1 MKIGITY
8 DMRSEYLKAGYSEEE
23 TAEFD
28 RDDTISAIEAA
39 LAALGFLPDR
49 IGHARQLIDR
59 LARGDRWDL
68 VFNIAEGL
76 HGIGRE
82 AQVPAILDLF
92 GIPYTFSDPLVM
104 ALTLHK
110 GMTKRVVRDAGIPCC
125 DFCGCRCT
133 RRGAPYR
140 FCTTLFLKTCG
151 RRYRKRGVT
160 VESIVRAQ
168 DDLAAACEKLI
179 SHFRQP
185 VLVEQFLPGREF
197 TVGIIGTGAQS
208 RVLGT
213 LEVTLLQNAD
223 PNVYSYTNKEYC
235 EERVTYALVRP
246 EESRTVARSE
256 EIAIEAWR
264 VLGCRDGGRVD
275 IRCDATGSP
284 QFMEVNPLA
293 GLHPQHS
300 DLPILCSAL
309 GVDYVQLIG
318 WILDSATQ
326 RVRGAVNGSRKEAL
340 LACGCLFITPWPN
353 PARRMN
359 LDVLAQVR
367 AVTDALH
374 HLGHHTE
381 VLACDLNLASVA
393 DRLGKLK
400 PDLIFNL
407 VESLAGSGRLI
418 HCFPAFAGYLGDALH
433 RRIGRSALSDIQQS
447 IGQNPGLTT
456 GACPRPNG
464 SVFCGIGP
472 GCVLPDEADR
482 PRRWIIKSVWE
493 HASMGLDETAIVE
506 GMQTHLLPVMMA
518 ERAPQLGGACFAEAF
533 IEGREFNLSLIGC
546 HGGPK
551 VLPPAEIIFEGFAD
565 DRPRIVDYS
574 AKWHEESYA
583 YHHTP
588 RHFDFEPHETP
599 LLARLT
605 ATALK
610 CWDLFEL
617 SGYARVDFRV
627 DADNRP
633 WVLEI
638 NTNPCI
644 SPDAGYAAAVERSG
658 MTYDQAIELIVAS
671 AGLPEAKG
679 SHFDTIHQ
687 GGDCA

>member
-125 DFCGCRCT
+125 DFAVVD
-133 RRGAPYR
+133 APEEVRHIGFAPPY
-140 FCTTLFLKTCG
+140 FLKPVAEGTG
-151 RRYRKRGVT
+151 KGVT

-256 EIAIEAWR
+256 EIALEAWR

-340 LACGCLFITPWPN
+340 LACGC
-353 PARRMN
+353 
-359 LDVLAQVR
+359 
-367 AVTDALH
+367 
-374 HLGHHTE
+374 
-381 VLACDLNLASVA
+381 CS
-393 DRLGKLK
+393 
-400 PDLIFNL
+400 
-407 VESLAGSGRLI
+407 
-418 HCFPAFAGYLGDALH
+418 
-433 RRIGRSALSDIQQS
+433 
-447 IGQNPGLTT
+447 
-456 GACPRPNG
+456 
-464 SVFCGIGP
+464 
-472 GCVLPDEADR
+472 
-482 PRRWIIKSVWE
+482 
-493 HASMGLDETAIVE
+493 
-506 GMQTHLLPVMMA
+506 
-518 ERAPQLGGACFAEAF
+518 
-533 IEGREFNLSLIGC
+533 
-546 HGGPK
+546 
-551 VLPPAEIIFEGFAD
+551 
-565 DRPRIVDYS
+565 
-574 AKWHEESYA
+574 
-583 YHHTP
+583 
-588 RHFDFEPHETP
+588 
-599 LLARLT
+599 
-605 ATALK
+605 
-610 CWDLFEL
+610 
-617 SGYARVDFRV
+617 
-627 DADNRP
+627 
-633 WVLEI
+633 
-638 NTNPCI
+638 
-644 SPDAGYAAAVERSG
+644 
-658 MTYDQAIELIVAS
+658 
-671 AGLPEAKG
+671 
-679 SHFDTIHQ
+679 
-687 GGDCA
+687 